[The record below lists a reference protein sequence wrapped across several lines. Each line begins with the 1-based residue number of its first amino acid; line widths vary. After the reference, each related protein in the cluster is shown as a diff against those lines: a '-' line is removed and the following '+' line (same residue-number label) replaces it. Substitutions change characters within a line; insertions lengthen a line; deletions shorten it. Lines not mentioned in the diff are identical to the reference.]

1 MMKLRV
7 ALGDLKLHRRCRSR
21 LASHVVGNSSQR
33 VLTCRDIKGFEISPI
48 MVTGGIFSQTVRSK
62 LFCANALAVKNKADL
77 VDKPVCV
84 ERFLATIGKDNS
96 MDTEAIPEP

>member
-7 ALGDLKLHRRCRSR
+7 ALGDLNHRRCRSR

-48 MVTGGIFSQTVRSK
+48 MATGRISPR
-62 LFCANALAVKNKADL
+62 L
-77 VDKPVCV
+77 
-84 ERFLATIGKDNS
+84 
-96 MDTEAIPEP
+96 